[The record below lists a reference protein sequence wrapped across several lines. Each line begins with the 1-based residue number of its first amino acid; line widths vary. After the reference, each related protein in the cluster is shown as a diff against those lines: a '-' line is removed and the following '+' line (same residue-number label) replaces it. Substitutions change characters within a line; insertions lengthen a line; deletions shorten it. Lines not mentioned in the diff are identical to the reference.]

1 MPSYSS
7 SEIFLSLFCQILLS
21 RNADQAFC
29 LFVLFFFLHIECS
42 YCWWKV
48 KFIIISCLSS
58 WTPGY
63 TCSTIH
69 SKNFKR
75 QLITVTL
82 SYSLQTFIHFQSG
95 GGETTTN
102 ASIPRPSEIFYNK
115 LTPILKDLYK
125 DKLDQVD
132 LMNRKL
138 WPTTTLLQV
147 LSELLRETPK
157 DLLARYNMSHV
168 HLYWM

>member
-1 MPSYSS
+1 M
-7 SEIFLSLFCQILLS
+7 IFYFFVNEKTQGNTQGILS
-21 RNADQAFC
+21 RSERGNPEKANCDVDYILGRHF
-29 LFVLFFFLHIECS
+29 
-42 YCWWKV
+42 Y
-48 KFIIISCLSS
+48 
-58 WTPGY
+58 
-63 TCSTIH
+63 
-69 SKNFKR
+69 
-75 QLITVTL
+75 
-82 SYSLQTFIHFQSG
+82 FQSG

-157 DLLARYNMSHV
+157 DLLAR
-168 HLYWM
+168 

>member
-1 MPSYSS
+1 MFDNSLKKM
-7 SEIFLSLFCQILLS
+7 SEGNLLMSFGGILCEH
-21 RNADQAFC
+21 F
-29 LFVLFFFLHIECS
+29 
-42 YCWWKV
+42 
-48 KFIIISCLSS
+48 
-58 WTPGY
+58 
-63 TCSTIH
+63 
-69 SKNFKR
+69 
-75 QLITVTL
+75 
-82 SYSLQTFIHFQSG
+82 HFQSG

-138 WPTTTLLQV
+138 WSTTTLLQV

-157 DLLARYNMSHV
+157 DLLARY
-168 HLYWM
+168 YT